1 MHISDIIY
9 NMVIITINIIF
20 NENNILYV
28 IFEIMCYIMRI
39 LDIKYIIYK
48 EKNNL

>member
-28 IFEIMCYIMRI
+28 IFEIMCYIMLI
-39 LDIKYIIYK
+39 LDIKYIIYN